1 MHHFPVTASCKTAG
15 REMTDSR
22 SLNGASAIDSR
33 VKVIREDQT
42 LLLKR
47 QDVTVSRLA
56 RIFKVS

>member
-1 MHHFPVTASCKTAG
+1 
-15 REMTDSR
+15 MTDSR